1 MLRVWAC
8 QSSAAADGEWAGAAE
23 AGPPRTSGTAV
34 PVMNRPLTS
43 SPASLAY
50 NCQRPAASGQRPAAS
65 GQRPAASGQR
75 PAASGPNCDPHSRL
89 GSPRRPDARTG
100 RARRLS
106 LLPVLALLLGAL
118 SLFAAGSA
126 EAQGPAAPTALGTT
140 GEDRQLFVSWTA
152 PTGTLTAYHVHYTS
166 APASG
171 SGAVSNSAAGA
182 ADNDASTAWKA
193 VDRSGTTAS
202 QTITGL
208 TSGVA
213 YRVRVRAVSSGGN
226 GAWAFTTGTPV
237 FPVVSFSEGTISL
250 DENGVRQ
257 ATVAIAPLLYIAS
270 SITVTL
276 GTGST
281 AGSGD
286 YTGLPLTLTL
296 PVSNASARL
305 SLGSLLVDDTVNEP
319 DETLVLQLQSI
330 ASPPYKLGTQKTL
343 TVTIFDTD
351 PPAAPTGLSVTAPTG
366 RVLELRASWS
376 KPVGPVAR
384 YEVRYKQA
392 SAADRT
398 STNGLPSSGWVTVAS
413 TETSTTITGLNRGTA
428 YHVQVRANDG
438 QPSSTGNGWG
448 PWTAT
453 QSGTTGTV
461 VTPATVTLSASPAQ
475 VWEGQASRVTAT
487 LSHALPH
494 GVLIPVTV
502 SPCPTGSWCR
512 RFNNYGIHIPA
523 GSTVGSLRGPVN
535 PSAAKLTDVV
545 VDGYHE
551 RTAGGYD
558 RFVGVKMP
566 VYAGPQTSLL
576 TVRDADAEHE
586 EITVALGSSL
596 PKNVRAGG
604 KTSQKITVLDPDG
617 FAMTITAD
625 KQPAEGGGVVKVTID
640 LGQPAPPGFYAKINS
655 SASTAKF
662 GHGLDRPSKPDW
674 TMDGKVGIEEP
685 YVAAGPVLPR
695 STSSTR
701 GPCSRYAGIP
711 KRCVAYI
718 SAADW
723 NNRDWQRM
731 HYVKDWNGA
740 SKKTLTIQIADDDF
754 VDPGE
759 TIVLQG
765 IGYIYAWGI
774 DHGGSTG
781 FPKGQVQSN
790 ELRLTIKDNDGGS
803 AADDLIL
810 MGMLPTIA
818 RESGTGDD
826 STARMQVWLSRP
838 ATQQVTVAYSTVDV
852 FATSPADYTS
862 IPQTTLTF
870 EPGETRKEV
879 EITIKDDTVEDSGE
893 YFWVTFNAP
902 KPPSVVRLVAGGTGF
917 NARVTIINDEADLEG
932 LKLWGAPGSGGPF
945 ARLDLGAF
953 DGAVS
958 DYAVTV
964 PHGTTHAKLAGIAPQ
979 NEPLTLKAGRA
990 GSTLT
995 AVRSNVAGPA
1005 VPLAV
1010 GDTVLVVQST
1020 ASTGER
1026 KTYRVTVTREAQAA
1040 VAVSLSATPNPVDE
1054 GSPVTVRATLA
1065 TALSEAVTVPLTV
1078 TRGTSEDGDHGSL
1091 ASIGIPAGGTSA
1103 TGTISTT
1110 DDADG
1115 DDETFTVALG
1125 SLPSGLAAGSA
1136 SSVEVTIADSGAQQQ
1151 QSTEP
1156 LTAAFENVPSEH
1168 DGTAFTF
1175 DLTLSEAPGAGNL
1188 PVAASFKVA
1197 PGKASVSG
1205 SGTRYTVTVTPKAA
1219 NAWKDVTVTLA
1230 GGRACAEA
1238 GAICTAD
1245 GRALSNSASATIG
1258 GPVRIR
1264 IEGAKAREGKDESL
1278 DFAVTLNRAASHEV
1292 SVDYATEDGTAAAGA
1307 DYTATSGTLVFAA
1320 GETAKTVSV
1329 PLLDDAIDEGKETFK
1344 LKLSNPQGAY
1354 LRGIH
1359 SKAKG
1364 VIRND
1369 DPLQA
1374 MWLARFGRM
1383 VASDAV
1389 GAVTA
1394 RLETPRDAGSHVTFA
1409 GQRMNFGEA
1418 EGGGGA
1424 ALATVLTGLAQTFG
1438 APSAPASDEDDP
1450 FARHGLT
1457 DPWNDS
1463 TAATGARRVTARELL
1478 LGSSFRAVLG
1488 QGAGSQWTS
1497 WGQGASVSQFS
1508 AGVPGLDLSG
1518 ESATGSMGMD
1528 YERGRLLM
1536 GFAMTHSVGE
1546 GTATDEGW
1554 RYELGS
1560 TATMAMPYARLA
1572 LSERI
1577 SAWGLAGTGSGTL
1590 SLDLDGSVAQRYRT
1604 DLAMTLA
1611 AAGVRG
1617 DLVKP
1622 AETGGFALAL
1632 KADAFWVRT
1641 ESEAVRATEFGNLS
1655 GAQGESSRVRAVLD
1669 GSRMF
1674 SLASGA
1680 ALTPK
1685 LELGLRHDG
1694 GDAET
1699 GTGVEFGAGL
1709 GFADPSRGLDMA
1721 LKVHGLAVHAEDGY
1735 DEWGVT
1741 GQLRLVPGGAGR
1753 GLSASL
1759 TPSWGVDPSGSE
1771 RLWAE
1776 PASAGLAANGGA
1788 EPSSRLDG
1796 EVGYGMAVF
1805 GGGFTGTPNVGF
1817 GMSEAAREYRMGW
1830 RLTSAVLGDPG
1841 FEVSLDATRREAVN
1855 DNDAEHG
1862 VMLRSMIRW

>member
-1 MLRVWAC
+1 MTCARRL
-8 QSSAAADGEWAGAAE
+8 AGA
-23 AGPPRTSGTAV
+23 RT
-34 PVMNRPLTS
+34 
-43 SPASLAY
+43 PASPTSA
-50 NCQRPAASGQRPAAS
+50 G
-65 GQRPAASGQR
+65 
-75 PAASGPNCDPHSRL
+75 
-89 GSPRRPDARTG
+89 PRRPDARTG
-100 RARRLS
+100 RARARRLS
-106 LLPVLALLLGAL
+106 LLPALALLLGAL
-118 SLFAAGSA
+118 SPFAAA
-126 EAQGPAAPTALGTT
+126 PAAA
-140 GEDRQLFVSWTA
+140 QL
-152 PTGTLTAYHVHYTS
+152 
-166 APASG
+166 
-171 SGAVSNSAAGA
+171 VSNLH
-182 ADNDASTAWKA
+182 
-193 VDRSGTTAS
+193 
-202 QTITGL
+202 QTH
-208 TSGVA
+208 
-213 YRVRVRAVSSGGN
+213 SGGPFGTN
-226 GAWAFTTGTPV
+226 NTLVAQAFTTG
-237 FPVVSFSEGTISL
+237 S
-250 DENGVRQ
+250 
-257 ATVAIAPLLYIAS
+257 AAILS
-270 SITVTL
+270 SIDV
-276 GTGST
+276 
-281 AGSGD
+281 
-286 YTGLPLTLTL
+286 
-296 PVSNASARL
+296 V
-305 SLGSLLVDDTVNEP
+305 V
-319 DETLVLQLQSI
+319 
-330 ASPPYKLGTQKTL
+330 
-343 TVTIFDTD
+343 
-351 PPAAPTGLSVTAPTG
+351 
-366 RVLELRASWS
+366 
-376 KPVGPVAR
+376 
-384 YEVRYKQA
+384 
-392 SAADRT
+392 RT
-398 STNGLPSSGWVTVAS
+398 STSAAQRDT
-413 TETSTTITGLNRGTA
+413 
-428 YHVQVRANDG
+428 VRAELWSATSGGFPSAKLADLTVPASLPQDG
-438 QPSSTGNGWG
+438 VIRFGSQRIIRSISDHGAGVSFAAPANTRLAAN
-448 PWTAT
+448 TT
-453 QSGTTGTV
+453 YFLVVYTTGSFSFGLDNTISDDEDKYLTRPGWSIANYYTTPFTTANV
-461 VTPATVTLSASPAQ
+461 PKGSTSWLHYQTHTLQIAVHGKQVATPATVSLSASPAQ
-475 VWEGQASRVTAT
+475 AWEGQSMRVVAT
-487 LSHALPH
+487 LSRAQSFDLR
-494 GVLIPVTV
+494 IPVEA
-502 SPCPTGSWCR
+502 SPCPTGSWCNSLDSSKNR
-512 RFNNYGIHIPA
+512 TILIPA
-523 GSTVGSLRGPVN
+523 GSTSGVLQLKGP
-535 PSAAKLTDVV
+535 
-545 VDGYHE
+545 
-551 RTAGGYD
+551 
-558 RFVGVKMP
+558 
-566 VYAGPQTSLL
+566 
-576 TVRDADAEHE
+576 RDADAQHE
-586 EITVALGSSL
+586 EATVSLKSSL
-596 PKNVRAGG
+596 PDGIRAGR

-617 FAMTITAD
+617 FAMTLTAD
-625 KQPAEGGGVVKVTID
+625 RQPAEGGGVVKVTVD
-640 LGQPAPPGFYAKINS
+640 LGQPAPDGFYAKINS

-695 STSSTR
+695 STSSVR
-701 GPCSRYAGIP
+701 GPCLVSGVNNTCSRFM
-711 KRCVAYI
+711 
-718 SAADW
+718 SADDW

-731 HYVKDWNGA
+731 HYLKDWNGA
-740 SKKTLTIQIADDDF
+740 SKKTFTIEIADDDY

-765 IGYIYAWGI
+765 IGYIYASGI
-774 DHGGSTG
+774 DHGGTG

-790 ELRLTIKDNDGGS
+790 ELTLTIKDNDGGA
-803 AADDLIL
+803 AADTPIL
-810 MGMLPTIA
+810 MGALPTIA
-818 RESGTGDD
+818 RESGTGAD
-826 STARMQVWLSRP
+826 STARVQVWLSRP
-838 ATQQVTVAYSTVDV
+838 ATQKVTVKYQTQGDNAGATANVD
-852 FATSPADYTS
+852 FTNIPNPATDPSP
-862 IPQTTLTF
+862 TLTF
-870 EPGETRKEV
+870 EPGETRKEI
-879 EITIKDDTVEDSGE
+879 EITIKDDNVEDSGE
-893 YFWVTFNAP
+893 HFWVLLFDV
-902 KPPSVVRLVAGGTGF
+902 KPTNVVRWHDEGF
-917 NARVTIINDEADLEG
+917 LGNWLKVTIINDEADLEG
-932 LKLWGAPGSGGPF
+932 LKLWGAPGSGGPY

-964 PHGTTHAKLAGIAPQ
+964 PHGTTHAKLAGIAPP
-979 NEPLTLKAGRA
+979 NEHLGLKAGRA

-1054 GSPVTVRATLA
+1054 GAAVTVRATLA
-1065 TALSEAVTVPLTV
+1065 TALAQAVTVPLTV

-1091 ASIGIPAGGTSA
+1091 ASIAIPAGGTSA
-1103 TGTISTT
+1103 TGTITT
-1110 DDADG
+1110 VEDDDG
-1115 DDETFTVALG
+1115 DDETFTLALG
-1125 SLPSGLAAGSA
+1125 TLPSGLTAGSA
-1136 SSVEVTIADSGAQQQ
+1136 SSVEVTITDSGAQQQ
-1151 QSTEP
+1151 QQSTAP

-1188 PVAASFKVA
+1188 PAAASFKVA

-1205 SGTRYTVTVTPKAA
+1205 SGTQYTVTVTPKAA
-1219 NAWKDVTVTLA
+1219 NAWKDVTITLA

-1245 GRALSNSASATIG
+1245 GRALSNSSSVTVG

-1264 IEGAKAREGKDESL
+1264 IEGAKAREGKDKSL
-1278 DFAVTLNRAASHEV
+1278 DFAVTLNRAAAHEV
-1292 SVDYATEDGTAAAGA
+1292 SVDYATADGTATAGA
-1307 DYTATSGTLVFAA
+1307 DYTATSGTLTFTA

-1329 PLLDDAIDEGKETFK
+1329 PVLDDAIDEGKETMR
-1344 LKLSNPQGAY
+1344 LLLSNPKGAY
-1354 LRGIH
+1354 LRGVH

-1364 VIRND
+1364 VIRNE

-1374 MWLARFGRM
+1374 MWLARFGRT

-1438 APSAPASDEDDP
+1438 APGAPAPDEDDP

-1463 TAATGARRVTARELL
+1463 TTATGARRVTARELL

-1508 AGVPGLDLSG
+1508 AAVPGLDLSG

-1641 ESEAVRATEFGNLS
+1641 ESEAVTATEFGNLS

-1669 GSRMF
+1669 GSRTF
-1674 SLASGA
+1674 SFASGA

-1721 LKVHGLAVHAEDGY
+1721 LKVHGLAVHDEDGY
-1735 DEWGVT
+1735 DEWGVS
-1741 GQLRLVPGGAGR
+1741 GQLRLVPGGNAGR

-1776 PASAGLAANGGA
+1776 PASAGLAANGEA

-1805 GGGFTGTPNVGF
+1805 GGGFTARP
-1817 GMSEAAREYRMGW
+1817 MSG
-1830 RLTSAVLGDPG
+1830 SGC
-1841 FEVSLDATRREAVN
+1841 RRRRAST
-1855 DNDAEHG
+1855 AWAG
-1862 VMLRSMIRW
+1862 V